1 VKLYGSEL
9 VVYDKH
15 NRCLLTDGDYELGL
29 QEVQTSVRSSP
40 KKYSSWETIPSVK
53 DCGPFDVFGRGPTL
67 KFRLNWTTEPSNGY
81 VDRPPP
87 VNPLPSADNK
97 ENRPGNSKSPPLILF
112 QRRSQDSILLL
123 YKGNGSFI
131 SVIDT
136 TTITI
141 SLAQNIIRRCFLFF
155 FFFFFSLFTNLKF

>member
-1 VKLYGSEL
+1 MSLKQSLNSFSAEPAQKRRKSSNGTAIKAGVGVVNGNEEVKLYGSEL

-29 QEVQTSVRSSP
+29 QEVQTSVRASP
-40 KKYSSWETIPSVK
+40 KKHGSWETIPDIK

-87 VNPLPSADNK
+87 INPLPISADNK
-97 ENRPGNSKSPPLILF
+97 ENRPGNSEDFINDL
-112 QRRSQDSILLL
+112 
-123 YKGNGSFI
+123 SFI
-131 SVIDT
+131 RT
-136 TTITI
+136 
-141 SLAQNIIRRCFLFF
+141 ALFVCGWL
-155 FFFFFSLFTNLKF
+155 SENL